1 MSWIARQCCNL
12 ETQTCNSLLTANVV
26 EHTVRIRNM
35 CVCSLAHSRHEM
47 AWEYITSW
55 FTREVCQWLR
65 EKRRENPR
73 IYQLKALNE
82 LPFLKPNPRDMR
94 WDAETGQKLR
104 QHNSADEFY
113 DSIGSCML
121 QLQQREE
128 TLASLDTYIMRQ
140 QHWQVR
146 QGSAGGAAGKA
157 EKNVQQDQKDM
168 YSNERS
174 RKTEKTGKK
183 WDVKQTMKSTWSDSP
198 ADSQR
203 TPKRNWAKKEQ
214 NQDHDHQEH
223 LNLLACLICWK
234 IRVSTYFCPN
244 LHRLP
249 FARAAS
255 LHFRV
260 LHFHFNVTT
269 HVFVVKA
276 YGQKPREGVWRSRKW
291 REKPKSGRTK
301 ISLEFIKRSA
311 LWSVFNYSA

>member
-1 MSWIARQCCNL
+1 MWLS
-12 ETQTCNSLLTANVV
+12 TQYVYVIC
-26 EHTVRIRNM
+26 M
-35 CVCSLAHSRHEM
+35 CVCMCSLAHSRHEM

-65 EKRRENPR
+65 EKWREKPR

-157 EKNVQQDQKDM
+157 EKTCSRTKRICTRTKGAGKLRKLGK
-168 YSNERS
+168 NETSSRRWSRRGLTARQTASELPKGTEPKRS
-174 RKTEKTGKK
+174 RT
-183 WDVKQTMKSTWSDSP
+183 
-198 ADSQR
+198 R
-203 TPKRNWAKKEQ
+203 TTTTRNIWTSW
-214 NQDHDHQEH
+214 
-223 LNLLACLICWK
+223 L
-234 IRVSTYFCPN
+234 V
-244 LHRLP
+244 
-249 FARAAS
+249 
-255 LHFRV
+255 
-260 LHFHFNVTT
+260 
-269 HVFVVKA
+269 
-276 YGQKPREGVWRSRKW
+276 
-291 REKPKSGRTK
+291 
-301 ISLEFIKRSA
+301 
-311 LWSVFNYSA
+311 